1 MTYFR
6 RIDIHMNLS
15 AIRRDVIAVVTILL
29 VLFGVTYCAK
39 MNKHEVEFTI
49 VYSNDVLGETEPC
62 G

>member
-1 MTYFR
+1 
-6 RIDIHMNLS
+6 MNLA
-15 AIRRDVIAVVTILL
+15 AIRKDIIVVVTILL

-39 MNKHEVEFTI
+39 VKKHEAGFTI